1 MRYIDK
7 NAKRTEGRNITD
19 EYLDNECRTTDQVTG
34 NIRYMNVDYSG
45 SFTNKGYKN
54 KLLELGMALQN
65 KFCCYCLRK
74 IGRKQFATLE
84 HIIPQSSK
92 TTNSYDRY
100 NELSEH
106 EIVLTS
112 DFTSADNQTR
122 PPYPHTV
129 AWNNLVVSCNGRF
142 PLDNNVS
149 SHCCNNARSSDFA
162 PPVYYLRDIESRI
175 VFMQDGTMMAGN
187 SDLHDDVQST
197 INAAKLNYPALK
209 EIRRLW
215 YLLRN
220 RPYREIVE
228 CLYDRN
234 LRTQTLYSIFSM
246 KDLADIRLVCKY
258 QKDEYWEVFMKY
270 HLFYTIF
277 QDRN

>member
-7 NAKRTEGRNITD
+7 NAKRAEGRNITD
-19 EYLDNECRTTDQVTG
+19 KYLVNECRTIDPVTG

-45 SFTNKGYKN
+45 SFTNRGYKN
-54 KLLELGMALQN
+54 KLLELGMTLQN
-65 KFCCYCLRK
+65 KFCCYCLRE
-74 IGRKQFATLE
+74 IGKKQSATLE
-84 HIIPQSSK
+84 HIIPQSSA
-92 TTNSYDRY
+92 TADGYNRY

-106 EIVLTS
+106 EIILTS
-112 DFTSADNQTR
+112 DFVSAHNQSC

-129 AWNNLVVSCNGRF
+129 AWNNLVVSCNGCF

-162 PPVYYLRDIESRI
+162 PPVYYLRDIGSRI

-187 SDLHDDVQST
+187 GDLHDDVQST
-197 INAAKLNYPALK
+197 INAAKLNYSALK

-220 RPYREIVE
+220 RPYREIVK
-228 CLYDRN
+228 CLYDRD
-234 LRTQTLYSIFSM
+234 LRIQTLCSISSM
-246 KDLADIRLVCKY
+246 ENLADIRFVYKY
-258 QKDEYWEVFMKY
+258 LKDEYWEVFMKY

-277 QDRN
+277 QNKN

>member
-19 EYLDNECRTTDQVTG
+19 EYLDNECRTADPVTG
-34 NIRYMNVDYSG
+34 TIRYLNVDYSG

-74 IGRKQFATLE
+74 IGKKQFATLE
-84 HIIPQSSK
+84 HIIPQSAAK
-92 TTNSYDRY
+92 VDGYNHY
-100 NELSEH
+100 NELSEQ

-112 DFTSADNQTR
+112 DFTSAHDQTR

-129 AWNNLVVSCNGRF
+129 AWNNLVVSCNGCF

-149 SHCCNNARSSDFA
+149 SHCCNNARSSGFA
-162 PPVYYLRDIESRI
+162 PPVYYLNDIDSRI
-175 VFMQDGTMMAGN
+175 VFMQDGTMMAGDG
-187 SDLHDDVQST
+187 DLHDDVQAT

-215 YLLRN
+215 YLLRK
-220 RPYREIVE
+220 RPYREIVGR
-228 CLYDRN
+228 LYDRD
-234 LRTQTLYSIFSM
+234 LRIRTLYSVISM
-246 KDLADIRLVCKY
+246 EDMAGIQFVCKY

-277 QDRN
+277 QGRN

>member
-7 NAKRTEGRNITD
+7 NAKRAEGRNITD
-19 EYLDNECRTTDQVTG
+19 KYLVNECRTIDPVTG

-45 SFTNKGYKN
+45 SFTNRGYKN
-54 KLLELGMALQN
+54 KLLELGMTLQN
-65 KFCCYCLRK
+65 KFCCYCLRE
-74 IGRKQFATLE
+74 IGKKQSATLE
-84 HIIPQSSK
+84 HIIPQSSA
-92 TTNSYDRY
+92 TADGYNRY

-106 EIVLTS
+106 EIILTS
-112 DFTSADNQTR
+112 DFVSAHNQSC

-129 AWNNLVVSCNGRF
+129 AWNNLVVSCNGCF

-187 SDLHDDVQST
+187 GDLHDDVQST
-197 INAAKLNYPALK
+197 INAAKLNYSALK

-220 RPYREIVE
+220 HPYREIVK
-228 CLYDRN
+228 CSKDRN
-234 LRTQTLYSIFSM
+234 LRIQTLCSISSM
-246 KDLADIRLVCKY
+246 ENLADIRFVYKY

-277 QDRN
+277 QNRN